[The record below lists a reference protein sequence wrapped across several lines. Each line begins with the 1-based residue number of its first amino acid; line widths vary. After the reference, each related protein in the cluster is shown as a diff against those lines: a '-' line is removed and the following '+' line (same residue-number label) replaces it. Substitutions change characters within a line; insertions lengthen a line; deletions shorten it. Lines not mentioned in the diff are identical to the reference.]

1 MIGTLAIGDIV
12 EFSFANT
19 KKIGKVKEIFNNP
32 NNIEVTIYC
41 IDATGGFTVSTS
53 IHSIIRIIPEESENQ
68 VTSQSEDI
76 QKPKRY
82 NKRGKLECWDVILD
96 QEMSFLEGSVLK
108 YLWRYKEKNGVHD
121 LEKAKVYI
129 DKIISEIKKNET
141 N

>member
-41 IDATGGFTVSTS
+41 TDATGGFTVSTS
-53 IHSIIRIIPEESENQ
+53 IHSIIRIIPEESANQ

-82 NKRGKLECWDVILD
+82 NKRGNLECWDVILD

-108 YLWRYKEKNGVHD
+108 YLWRYKEKNGIHD

-129 DKIISEIKKNET
+129 DKIILELKKNET